1 MKFLLPILAIFLGIL
16 FSQAYIYSFLIKYLL
31 MLMLF
36 FPFLKLEITTFYLNT
51 IWIVVANITI
61 AFLIYWLV
69 FPFDPELAFFCF
81 LTSITPTATAA
92 PAVMNFLQGN
102 VEYVS
107 LSVLLTNNV
116 IALTIPFL
124 ISLLTPQSTHIS
136 TQEVLFSILFVF
148 ILPFFLAQLL
158 KKLQIKFLV
167 KLQSLS
173 FYIWSILIF
182 LASAKAT
189 NFIIYESQT
198 NLTKIMAIAISSLV
212 ICILNFWLGKIIGGK
227 KFAREASQSLG
238 QKNTMFTVWL
248 ALTFLQPIA
257 ALGPMFYLF
266 YHNLYNCYQMLKI
279 NNHKL

>member
-1 MKFLLPILAIFLGIL
+1 M
-16 FSQAYIYSFLIKYLL
+16 
-31 MLMLF
+31 
-36 FPFLKLEITTFYLNT
+36 
-51 IWIVVANITI
+51 
-61 AFLIYWLV
+61 
-69 FPFDPELAFFCF
+69 
-81 LTSITPTATAA
+81 TATTA
-92 PAVMNFLQGN
+92 
-102 VEYVS
+102 
-107 LSVLLTNNV
+107 
-116 IALTIPFL
+116 
-124 ISLLTPQSTHIS
+124 TPQSTHIS
-136 TQEVLFSILFVF
+136 TQEVLLSILFVF
-148 ILPFFLAQLL
+148 ILPFFLAQLV